1 MKTNRRKFYT
11 VFLELIIF
19 IFLITGCGKK
29 EETADINITALKG
42 PTAMGMVKLME
53 ESEKNSQNGSGY
65 NFMIAASVDEVT
77 PKLLQGE
84 TDIAAVPAN
93 LASVL
98 YNNTEG
104 QIQVLAVNTLGVL
117 YIVDLD
123 GSIQTAEDLKGRT
136 IYASGKGAT
145 PEYALQYILS
155 ANGIDNEKDITIE
168 WKSEHS
174 ECVSSLAGFSAEKET
189 YSGNGAAALLPQ
201 PFVAAAQ
208 AKNDKIRIALDLT
221 KEWDKLQKETD
232 KGTMITGVIVGR
244 KKFIE
249 ENPEAV
255 KKFMDSYKESVE
267 YVNQHI
273 QEASVLIEKYDIIS
287 AAVAKEALPYC
298 NIVFIE
304 GEEMKDKL
312 AGYLNVLAEQNPKSI
327 GGKIPGDEFYYVR

>member
-1 MKTNRRKFYT
+1 MKADKKKIYA
-11 VFLELIIF
+11 LICEF
-19 IFLITGCGKK
+19 IILMFLISGCGKK
-29 EETADINITALKG
+29 QETDVVNITALKG

-53 ESEKNSQNGSGY
+53 DSEENSENGGGY
-65 NFMIAASVDEVT
+65 HFTIAASVDEVT
-77 PKLLQGE
+77 PKLLQEE
-84 TDIAAVPAN
+84 TDIAAIPAN

-98 YNNTEG
+98 YNNADG
-104 QIQVLAVNTLGVL
+104 QIEVLAVNTLGVL
-117 YIVDLD
+117 YIVDMD
-123 GSIQTAEDLKGRT
+123 GSVRSVEDLKGKT

-155 ANGIDNEKDITIE
+155 ANGIDSEKDITIE

-174 ECVSSLAGFSAEKET
+174 ECISALAGFAAGKET
-189 YSGNGAAALLPQ
+189 PQGNGAAALLPQ

-221 KEWDKLQKETD
+221 EEWNRLQKETD
-232 KGTMITGVIVGR
+232 AGTMITGVIVGR

-249 ENPEAV
+249 ENPETV

-267 YVNQHI
+267 YVNRNI
-273 QEASVLIEKYDIIS
+273 QEASILIEKYDIVS
-287 AAVAKEALPYC
+287 AAVAEKALPYC

-304 GEEMKDKL
+304 GEEMKNKL
-312 AGYLNVLAEQNPKSI
+312 SGYLKVLEGQNPKSI

>member
-1 MKTNRRKFYT
+1 MIYNMKKIYILFFGLA
-11 VFLELIIF
+11 VFLF
-19 IFLITGCGKK
+19 FMAGCGNKQ
-29 EETADINITALKG
+29 EEASDIHITALKG
-42 PTAMGMVKLME
+42 PTAMGMVKLMK
-53 ESEKNSQNGSGY
+53 ESEENAGNGGSCQ
-65 NFMIAASVDEVT
+65 FTIAASVDEIM

-84 TDIAAVPAN
+84 ADIAAIPAN

-98 YNNTEG
+98 YHNTEG

-117 YIVDLD
+117 YIVDID
-123 GSIQTAEDLKGRT
+123 GSVRSIEDLKGRT

-155 ANGIDNEKDITIE
+155 ANGIDSDKDLTVE

-174 ECVSSLAGFSAEKET
+174 ECVSALAGFDPKDSESSAV
-189 YSGNGAAALLPQ
+189 ALLPQ

-208 AKNDKIRIALDLT
+208 AKNEKIRIALDLT
-221 KEWDKLQKETD
+221 QEWDKLQEEE
-232 KGTMITGVIVGR
+232 GQGAMITGVIVGR
-244 KKFIE
+244 KEFIE

-255 KKFMDSYKESVE
+255 KKFMDAYKESVE

-273 QEASVLIEKYDIIS
+273 KEASALIEEYNIIS
-287 AAVAKEALPYC
+287 AAVAEKALPYC

-312 AGYLNVLAEQNPKSI
+312 SGYLDVLAGKNPKSI
-327 GGKIPGDEFYYVR
+327 GGTIPGDEFYYIR